1 MVEWQREAARRR
13 GHRRN
18 CRWPTG
24 DGRRRLLLNRGEEA
38 IDVGGG
44 EEAIDVGG
52 GEEVIDGADGWAG
65 GSEGVGCNE

>member
-24 DGRRRLLLNRGEEA
+24 VGRRRLLL
-38 IDVGGG
+38 DGG
-44 EEAIDVGG
+44 EEAIDVVG

-65 GSEGVGCNE
+65 GSEGVGCNG